1 MKHLTFR
8 AHQFV
13 AAATLVASSVAL
25 VGCGSDAST
34 TTASV
39 PSLPAGGDGKVL
51 YEKSCASCHG
61 ADLRGTEKGPS
72 HLSEVYKSDHH
83 GDDAF
88 RNAVANGSPQHHW
101 TFGDMAAVPGLSA
114 SDVEAII
121 AYVRA
126 QQAANGFEP
135 YPASP

>member
-13 AAATLVASSVAL
+13 AAAAVVTSSVAL

-34 TTASV
+34 TASVSSV
-39 PSLPAGGDGKVL
+39 PSGGDGMVL

-88 RNAVANGSPQHHW
+88 RNAVANGSPRHHW
-101 TFGDMAAVPGLSA
+101 TFGDMPAVPGLSA
-114 SDVEAII
+114 SDVEAIV